1 MPQVSHSETILAKA
15 ARELEM
21 NWEISAHNWR
31 DKARTDFEK
40 TYLTNLIPE
49 VRRAAD
55 SIAQIN
61 RLLHK
66 AIRECS

>member
-1 MPQVSHSETILAKA
+1 MPHVSHGEILLAKA
-15 ARELEM
+15 ARDLEM
-21 NWEISAHNWR
+21 NWEITAQTWR

-40 TYLTNLIPE
+40 THIESLIPE

-55 SIAQIN
+55 AITQIN